1 MAVRDR
7 YYFWWSQIQ
16 IGKEHL
22 MLISSYNPNEMGDIL
37 VVITAPDDGS
47 DQTTKV
53 NDGVAQITNDKG
65 QLLGYNFLAASTI
78 LPELKDENGQV
89 FLTEDHVAKLNQ
101 KLTAAGFE
109 QQLTAD
115 LTPKFIVG
123 YVEKLE
129 DHPKSDHLKITQTR
143 ISDDQTVQIVCGSPN
158 VKEGIK
164 VVVARP
170 GAMMPDGKIIWPGAL
185 MGVESDGMLCGF
197 RELRLK
203 NAPDKKGLWII
214 PDDWQEVG
222 EAVDFAKANTFFP
235 AK

>member
-1 MAVRDR
+1 
-7 YYFWWSQIQ
+7 
-16 IGKEHL
+16 

-37 VVITAPDDGS
+37 VVITAPDDGG

-53 NDGVAQITNDKG
+53 NDDIAQITNDKG
-65 QLLGYNFLAASTI
+65 QLLGYNFLAASSI

-89 FLTEDHVAKLNQ
+89 FLSEDQVAKLNQ
-101 KLTAAGFE
+101 KLTAVGFD
-109 QQLTAD
+109 QKLTAD
-115 LTPKFIVG
+115 LTPKFVVG

-143 ISDDQTVQIVCGSPN
+143 IGDDQTVQIVCGSPN

-214 PDDWQEVG
+214 PDDWQAVG

>member
-89 FLTEDHVAKLNQ
+89 FLTEDQVAKLNH

-164 VVVARP
+164 VVVFFAFFVVFKP
-170 GAMMPDGKIIWPGAL
+170 TNIVEVVNPCVFVNPNGKG
-185 MGVESDGMLCGF
+185 
-197 RELRLK
+197 
-203 NAPDKKGLWII
+203 
-214 PDDWQEVG
+214 
-222 EAVDFAKANTFFP
+222 
-235 AK
+235 

>member
-1 MAVRDR
+1 
-7 YYFWWSQIQ
+7 
-16 IGKEHL
+16 
-22 MLISSYNPNEMGDIL
+22 MLISSYNPKEMGDIL
-37 VVITAPDDGS
+37 VVITAPDSG
-47 DQTTKV
+47 DQTSTVK
-53 NDGVAQITNDKG
+53 DGVAQITNDKG

-78 LPELKDENGQV
+78 LPELKGENGQV
-89 FLTEDHVAKLNQ
+89 FLDDDQVAKLNA
-101 KLTAAGFE
+101 KLTAAGFD

-115 LTPKFIVG
+115 AAPKFVVG

-129 DHPKSDHLKITQTR
+129 DYPKSDHLKITQTR
-143 ISDDQTVQIVCGSPN
+143 IGADQTVQIVCGSPN
-158 VKEGIK
+158 VEEGIR

-197 RELRLK
+197 RELQLK
-203 NAPDKKGLWII
+203 NAPDEKGLWII

-222 EAVDFAKANTFFP
+222 EAVDFDRANTFFP

>member
-1 MAVRDR
+1 
-7 YYFWWSQIQ
+7 
-16 IGKEHL
+16 

-89 FLTEDHVAKLNQ
+89 FLNEDQVTKLNQ
-101 KLTAAGFE
+101 KLTAAGFD

-115 LTPKFIVG
+115 LTPKFVVG

-158 VKEGIK
+158 VEEGIK

>member
-1 MAVRDR
+1 
-7 YYFWWSQIQ
+7 
-16 IGKEHL
+16 

-89 FLTEDHVAKLNQ
+89 FLTEDQVAKLNQ
-101 KLTAAGFE
+101 KLTAAVFE

>member
-1 MAVRDR
+1 
-7 YYFWWSQIQ
+7 
-16 IGKEHL
+16 
-22 MLISSYNPNEMGDIL
+22 MLISSYNPKEMGDIL

-47 DQTTKV
+47 EQTTKV

-65 QLLGYNFLAASTI
+65 QLLGYNFLAASET

-89 FLTEDHVAKLNQ
+89 FLSEDQVAKLNQ
-101 KLTAAGFE
+101 KLAAAGFAQE
-109 QQLTAD
+109 LTAD

-143 ISDDQTVQIVCGSPN
+143 ISADQTVQIVCGSPN
-158 VKEGIK
+158 VTEGIK

-222 EAVDFAKANTFFP
+222 EAVDFDRANTFFP

>member
-1 MAVRDR
+1 
-7 YYFWWSQIQ
+7 
-16 IGKEHL
+16 

-37 VVITAPDDGS
+37 VVITAPDDGG

-53 NDGVAQITNDKG
+53 NDDIAQITNDNG
-65 QLLGYNFLAASTI
+65 QLLGYNFLAASSI

-89 FLTEDHVAKLNQ
+89 FLSEDQVAKLNQ
-101 KLTAAGFE
+101 KLTAVGFD
-109 QQLTAD
+109 QKLTAD
-115 LTPKFIVG
+115 LTPKFVVG

-143 ISDDQTVQIVCGSPN
+143 IGDDQTVQIVCGSPN

-214 PDDWQEVG
+214 PDDWQAVG

>member
-1 MAVRDR
+1 
-7 YYFWWSQIQ
+7 
-16 IGKEHL
+16 
-22 MLISSYNPNEMGDIL
+22 MLISSYNPKEMGDIL
-37 VVITAPDDGS
+37 VVITAPDSSDG
-47 DQTTKV
+47 QTTTVK
-53 NDGVAQITNDKG
+53 DGIAQVKSAKDG
-65 QLLGYNFLAASTI
+65 QLLGYNFMAASSI
-78 LPELKDENGQV
+78 LPELTNKNGQV
-89 FLTEDHVAKLNQ
+89 FLNEDQVAKLNA
-101 KLTAAGFE
+101 KLTAAGFDQE
-109 QQLTAD
+109 LTAD
-115 LTPKFIVG
+115 LTPKFVVG
-123 YVEKLE
+123 YVEELK

-143 ISDDQTVQIVCGSPN
+143 ISKDQTVQIVCGSPN

-203 NAPDKKGLWII
+203 NAPDEKGLWII

-222 EAVDFAKANTFFP
+222 EPVDFQRADTFFP

>member
-1 MAVRDR
+1 
-7 YYFWWSQIQ
+7 
-16 IGKEHL
+16 
-22 MLISSYNPNEMGDIL
+22 MLISSYNPKEMGDIL

-47 DQTTKV
+47 EQTTKV

-65 QLLGYNFLAASTI
+65 QLLGYNFLAASET

-89 FLTEDHVAKLNQ
+89 FLSEEQVAKLNQ
-101 KLTAAGFE
+101 KLAAAGFDQE
-109 QQLTAD
+109 LTAD

-143 ISDDQTVQIVCGSPN
+143 ISADQTVQIVCGSPN
-158 VKEGIK
+158 VAEGIK
-164 VVVARP
+164 VVMARP

-222 EAVDFAKANTFFP
+222 EAVDFNRANTFFP

>member
-1 MAVRDR
+1 
-7 YYFWWSQIQ
+7 
-16 IGKEHL
+16 
-22 MLISSYNPNEMGDIL
+22 MLISSYNPSEMGDIL
-37 VVITAPDDGS
+37 VVITVPDKGA
-47 DQTTKV
+47 QVTKV
-53 NDGVAQITNDKG
+53 NGDVAQITTEKDH
-65 QLLGYNFLAASTI
+65 QLLGYNFLNASKL
-78 LPELKDENGQV
+78 LPELKGQNGQV
-89 FLTEDHVAKLNQ
+89 HLTSTQVATLNDQ
-101 KLTAAGFE
+101 IKGAGFSDL
-109 QQLTAD
+109 LTAD
-115 LTPKFIVG
+115 NEPKFVVG
-123 YVEKLE
+123 YVEEMK
-129 DHPKSDHLKITQTR
+129 DHPKSDHLKITKTR
-143 ISDDQTVQIVCGSPN
+143 IGDNQTVQIVCGSPN